1 MIVTLRRIVMSKR
14 IELSD
19 SIVMVKEDDH
29 QGQNQLRSDVGPFAR
44 LLFHLLA
51 CPRLACSRSMFYVL
65 RSTLLLAFL
74 LVSCNRAE
82 IQPLTFAQ
90 TPWTAGEISQYQIT
104 DLNGQPAGTV
114 RFDIGRGES
123 QQNGDGWSIR
133 REIAA
138 QGTNE
143 VVTVEMNNAL
153 RPISSMLIRTGGL
166 QQVQETVKASYD
178 SGQVDMELTTAQN
191 VTTYQRVNITSDAR
205 DGWVLLPV
213 LRALPLAERY
223 ATRINSFVP
232 ILGRMDTFTVAVVG
246 SEQVSVPAGT
256 FATYKV
262 ELSARDHKT
271 TAWFTQDAPHVL
283 VKYVDGRNR
292 GTFELTNFQPGE

>member
-1 MIVTLRRIVMSKR
+1 
-14 IELSD
+14 
-19 SIVMVKEDDH
+19 MVK
-29 QGQNQLRSDVGPFAR
+29 NFAYRSDMTIHQRNSKQRGFLVRSGWRVNQTVFV
-44 LLFHLLA
+44 LMLA
-51 CPRLACSRSMFYVL
+51 
-65 RSTLLLAFL
+65 LLLAA
-74 LVSCNRAE
+74 CGGAE
-82 IQPLTFAQ
+82 IQPLTFTP
-90 TPWTAGEISQYQIT
+90 TPWLAGEVSQYQIT
-104 DLNGQPAGTV
+104 DVNGQPAGTA
-114 RFDIGRGES
+114 RFAIEQGASGRE
-123 QQNGDGWSIR
+123 DGWSIR

-143 VVTVEMNNAL
+143 VVTVEMSNAL
-153 RPISSMLIRTGGL
+153 RPITSTLIRTGGL
-166 QQVQETVKASYD
+166 QRAQEVVKATYD
-178 SGQVDMELTTAQN
+178 SGRVDMELTTAQN

-232 ILGRMDTFTVAVVG
+232 ILGRLETFTVTVLG
-246 SEQVSVPAGT
+246 SEQVTVPAGT

-271 TAWFTQDAPHVL
+271 TAWYTQDAPHVL

-292 GTFELTNFQPGE
+292 GTFELTEYQPGE